1 MLDVSFSLLSC
12 LLLSTTT
19 LVSDVDED
27 ELTTLPDVAAVAVF
41 VDLLLLDVEVVVLL
55 LLSLLPAEL
64 AVALAGASF

>member
-19 LVSDVDED
+19 LLSDVDED

-64 AVALAGASF
+64 AVAFAGASF

>member
-19 LVSDVDED
+19 LLSDVDED